1 MTDKPTF
8 GDMTEALGGVVVVWG
23 MVEDA
28 VRSMVEHTVLAAQPN
43 PEMRGI
49 VLAHMDFRSQL
60 AMLRKSLH
68 TFKPNDDWGKELDAL
83 LAEIEGKLHDRRNR
97 YIHDLWRDDEAGGI
111 VQIERGKG
119 EFKVDGKGSNARL
132 VWKEP
137 KPAII
142 DELWDFFERISK
154 VYETLLR
161 LQTRY
166 MEWVVEDT
174 KRLQQESEQ
183 RMYTKLADLLGKA

>member
-1 MTDKPTF
+1 
-8 GDMTEALGGVVVVWG
+8 MTEALGGVVVVWG
-23 MVEDA
+23 MVEDG

-49 VLAHMDFRSQL
+49 VLAHTDFRSQL
-60 AMLRKSLH
+60 KMLRRAIH
-68 TFKPNDDWGKELDAL
+68 VFKPNDEWAKELDAL
-83 LAEIEGKLHDRRNR
+83 LAEIEGQLHDRRNR
-97 YIHDLWRDDEAGGI
+97 YIHDLWAENDDGII

-142 DELWDFFERISK
+142 DELWDFFERIST
-154 VYETLLR
+154 VYEQLLR
-161 LQTRY
+161 LRVDY
-166 MEWVVEDT
+166 MKWFVEDT
-174 KRLQQESEQ
+174 ERLKQESK
-183 RMYTKLADLLGKA
+183 RSRYAKLANLLGKA

>member
-1 MTDKPTF
+1 MTKKPTF
-8 GDMTEALGGVVVVWG
+8 GEITEILGGVVVVWG
-23 MVEDA
+23 MVEDR

-60 AMLRKSLH
+60 TVLRKSLH
-68 TFKPNDDWGKELDAL
+68 AFKPNDDWASELDAV
-83 LAEIEGKLHDRRNR
+83 LAEIEGRLHDRRNR
-97 YIHDLWRDDEAGGI
+97 YIHDLWRDDEAGG
-111 VQIERGKG
+111 VARLERGKG

-132 VWKEP
+132 IWKEP
-137 KPAII
+137 RPAIV
-142 DELWDFFERISK
+142 DELWDFFERIST
-154 VYETLLR
+154 VYEILLH

-166 MEWVVEDT
+166 MEWVIEDT

-183 RMYTKLADLLGKA
+183 RRYATLADLLGKA